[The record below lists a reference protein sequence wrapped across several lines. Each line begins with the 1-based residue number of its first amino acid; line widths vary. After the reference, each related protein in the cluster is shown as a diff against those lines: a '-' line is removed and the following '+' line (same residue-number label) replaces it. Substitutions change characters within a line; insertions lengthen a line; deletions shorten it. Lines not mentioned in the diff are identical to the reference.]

1 MHRRQGIVA
10 LVQGQFAARKRGA
23 AGMNVTLDR
32 MNSSGRR
39 GFVGATRIAKTLGR
53 RWALLILENLSA
65 GEPASFGDLKRV
77 LAGISGTVLSERLK
91 ELERVGLVVKKT
103 GGGRRSAGVKYRLS
117 DCAKELEAIMEE
129 IGSWQARWKP
139 LV

>member
-1 MHRRQGIVA
+1 
-10 LVQGQFAARKRGA
+10 
-23 AGMNVTLDR
+23 MNVTLDR

-77 LAGISGTVLSERLK
+77 LAGISGTVLSESLK

-103 GGGRRSAGVKYRLS
+103 GGGRISAGV
-117 DCAKELEAIMEE
+117 
-129 IGSWQARWKP
+129 
-139 LV
+139 